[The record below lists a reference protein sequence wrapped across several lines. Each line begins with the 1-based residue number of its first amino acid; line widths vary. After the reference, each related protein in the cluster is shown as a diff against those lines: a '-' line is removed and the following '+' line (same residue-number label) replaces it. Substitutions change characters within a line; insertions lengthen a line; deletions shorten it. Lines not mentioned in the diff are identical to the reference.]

1 MGMTS
6 WVRRLQW
13 NGRSSRV
20 QGNRGRAVTETSASS
35 AFFNYTQFYK
45 LQSGKLKSCLPFHFT
60 TLCSRVTSHCVVR
73 LTWRGLSEYELLKCK
88 GVGLKMA
95 VSKCVTRCIFVENA
109 FG

>member
-1 MGMTS
+1 MGTS

-20 QGNRGRAVTETSASS
+20 QGNKGKPVTEISASS

-45 LQSGKLKSCLPFHFT
+45 LQSGQLKSCLPSHFT

-88 GVGLKMA
+88 GVCLKICRNVSLAVFSLKMPLA
-95 VSKCVTRCIFVENA
+95 ID
-109 FG
+109 